1 MKTFI
6 SEVIP
11 RISSYS
17 KKLDDISLLTN
28 KCWIML
34 DPTNNEKE
42 TYIFKRDNELLIS
55 SGGKVQKGKWEIIT
69 NQKILIESESAI
81 FLCNLGFLDK
91 NVLALNFDDD
101 GGYVF
106 FIEEN
111 SFKQSV
117 QSIDDVHHLLYRQ
130 YERKPQVQHYSFN
143 VNRAPVKKIGMFKST
158 IIGLLITALMFWISY
173 YIGTFFDE

>member
-1 MKTFI
+1 
-6 SEVIP
+6 
-11 RISSYS
+11 
-17 KKLDDISLLTN
+17 
-28 KCWIML
+28 ML
-34 DPTNNEKE
+34 
-42 TYIFKRDNELLIS
+42 FRS
-55 SGGKVQKGKWEIIT
+55 
-69 NQKILIESESAI
+69 
-81 FLCNLGFLDK
+81 
-91 NVLALNFDDD
+91 
-101 GGYVF
+101 YVF

-158 IIGLLITALMFWISY
+158 IIGLLITAIMFLISY